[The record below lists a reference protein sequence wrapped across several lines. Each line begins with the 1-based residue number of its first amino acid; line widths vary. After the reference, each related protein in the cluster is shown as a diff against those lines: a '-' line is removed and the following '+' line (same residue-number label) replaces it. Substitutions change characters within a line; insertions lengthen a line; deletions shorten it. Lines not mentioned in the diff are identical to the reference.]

1 MLVIEY
7 SNANFDN
14 IVFTINDTTLCV
26 PVVTLLAKNNRGLS
40 ECLNKWF
47 ERSAL
52 WNKCKTKSENK
63 NMTKEFKHFLES
75 NFVGVNRLFILIF
88 PNEDNNP
95 KMYKTQRYYLTKG
108 IIKNYNV
115 IIIGKNFS
123 DQPNDSDIKQYEEIK
138 KLTTEKGEEYS
149 TGCLLDYD
157 YIKNYYR
164 LIAVDLIRQEELDR
178 C

>member
-1 MLVIEY
+1 
-7 SNANFDN
+7 
-14 IVFTINDTTLCV
+14 
-26 PVVTLLAKNNRGLS
+26 
-40 ECLNKWF
+40 
-47 ERSAL
+47 
-52 WNKCKTKSENK
+52 
-63 NMTKEFKHFLES
+63 MTKEFKYFLES

-95 KMYKTQRYYLTKG
+95 KMYKIQRYYLTKG